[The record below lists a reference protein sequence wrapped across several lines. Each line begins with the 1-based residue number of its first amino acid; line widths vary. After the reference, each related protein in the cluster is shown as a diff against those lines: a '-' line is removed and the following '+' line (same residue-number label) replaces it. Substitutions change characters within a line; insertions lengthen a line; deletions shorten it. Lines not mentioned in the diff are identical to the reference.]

1 MTKSGSQYLKTKI
14 LKNQLQKVHLKINTR
29 ANLVKASQKTIIT
42 LTTQTLLTMMKKTI
56 LVSMIT
62 TAQNSHLMT
71 PLNIRPNNKFL
82 IMSI

>member
-1 MTKSGSQYLKTKI
+1 MKKSGNQYHKMKT
-14 LKNQLQKVHLKINTR
+14 LKNQLKKVRLKVKTR
-29 ANLVKASQKTIIT
+29 FSLVKASQQTMIT
-42 LTTQTLLTMMKKTI
+42 LTTQTLLTTMKRTI

-71 PLNIRPNNKFL
+71 PLNIRRNNKFL